1 MAIPPTDDAS
11 IQILLTNYDI
21 ITDFLNLAFCSENF
35 ISIKHRILATFNIN
49 KKLNFDS
56 LCAFNKL
63 RSCYEKRKLF
73 QTRLYKY
80 NHKPVKIFLIHF
92 FVI

>member
-21 ITDFLNLAFCSENF
+21 TDFLNLAFCSEHF

-49 KKLNFDS
+49 KKLNSDS
-56 LCAFNKL
+56 LYAFK
-63 RSCYEKRKLF
+63 SI
-73 QTRLYKY
+73 
-80 NHKPVKIFLIHF
+80 KIVHGS
-92 FVI
+92 

>member
-35 ISIKHRILATFNIN
+35 ISIKHRILAIMTACMTLNKHKEIN
-49 KKLNFDS
+49 LYFVLLSHHTDRNHSIKSHIVTLNS
-56 LCAFNKL
+56 LK
-63 RSCYEKRKLF
+63 
-73 QTRLYKY
+73 TRTC
-80 NHKPVKIFLIHF
+80 
-92 FVI
+92 